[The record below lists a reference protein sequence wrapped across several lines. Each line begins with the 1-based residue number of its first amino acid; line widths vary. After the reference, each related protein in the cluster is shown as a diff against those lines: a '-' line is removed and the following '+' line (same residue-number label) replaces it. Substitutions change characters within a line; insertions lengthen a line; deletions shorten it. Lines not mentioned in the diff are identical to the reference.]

1 MTKKAKSGK
10 PPAGPQT
17 ARSAKAAYEKAKKD
31 VWVKNREFFEQ
42 ESKKKKGHSV
52 SLLEKL
58 GSYTRKG
65 EYRAYGFH
73 YIKKT
78 SSRKRVY
85 NATQAEL
92 GRRLQRLGRG
102 CDSPGITAGSPGHGR
117 TYQLTYIRPMTDGS
131 RRQNFLWSAGM
142 PYPHQAHHIVPD
154 QTFDL
159 AFTERQRKILRMVP
173 YDLNHGENII
183 LLPKEPKNST
193 VHRLVTHDGSHPIY
207 TELVVS
213 DMRSVKGQL
222 TEAVCEEAKPPPIS
236 VLDDLIAL
244 QSDYWKYI
252 VDWGKANCTDKINEA
267 ADKELQRRMAET
279 LKSKYSPK

>member
-17 ARSAKAAYEKAKKD
+17 ADSARDAYEKAKKE
-31 VWVKNREFFEQ
+31 VWVKNKEFFEQ
-42 ESKKKKGHSV
+42 ESKKKEGHSV
-52 SLLEKL
+52 ALLKKL

-92 GRRLQRLGRG
+92 GRRLKRLGRR
-102 CDSPGITAGSPGHGR
+102 CNSSDITAGSPGHGR
-117 TYQLTYIRPMTDGS
+117 MYQLTYIRPMTDGS
-131 RRQNFLWSAGM
+131 RRQNFLWSAKV

-159 AFTERQRKILRMVP
+159 AFTDKQRKILRMVP

-183 LLPKEPKNST
+183 LLPEEPKNST
-193 VHRLVTHDGSHPIY
+193 VHRLVTHNGSHPIY
-207 TELVVS
+207 TTLVVS
-213 DMRSVKGQL
+213 DMKGVSDQL

-244 QSDYWKYI
+244 QSDYWRYI

-267 ADKELQRRMAET
+267 ADKEVQRRMTET
-279 LKSKYSPK
+279 LKSKY